1 MESLLYNECL
11 FFWFVYILACNV
23 FACGNCAKKWSYISG
38 NDRFLC
44 AIVVSLAKVS
54 ERGRTEKGERERERD
69 RERERQ
75 EERKWEN
82 KNKIKREKA
91 PDIDRQTDGERKK

>member
-1 MESLLYNECL
+1 M
-11 FFWFVYILACNV
+11 ACNV

-54 ERGRTEKGERERERD
+54 ERGRTEKGERERE
-69 RERERQ
+69 
-75 EERKWEN
+75 N
-82 KNKIKREKA
+82 GTGREK
-91 PDIDRQTDGERKK
+91 DKRRENRRIKTK

>member
-1 MESLLYNECL
+1 M
-11 FFWFVYILACNV
+11 ACNV

-54 ERGRTEKGERERERD
+54 ERGRTEKGERERENGTG
-69 RERERQ
+69 REKDKRRENR
-75 EERKWEN
+75 
-82 KNKIKREKA
+82 KIKTK
-91 PDIDRQTDGERKK
+91 